1 MLDLSPEEFSKKV
14 ENKVETMGDG
24 NIVAILSLCDEYS
37 VEPEFAS
44 KLLSKSIVEKLHDE
58 GLDLNMIPKTSKLP
72 V

>member
-1 MLDLSPEEFSKKV
+1 MLNLSPEDFSREVETKV
-14 ENKVETMGDG
+14 NTMGDG
-24 NIVAILSLCDEYS
+24 YIEAILNLCEEYS

>member
-14 ENKVETMGDG
+14 EDKVETMGDG
-24 NIVAILSLCDEYS
+24 YIGAILSLCDEYS

-58 GLDLNMIPKTSKLP
+58 GLDLNMIPKTSQLP